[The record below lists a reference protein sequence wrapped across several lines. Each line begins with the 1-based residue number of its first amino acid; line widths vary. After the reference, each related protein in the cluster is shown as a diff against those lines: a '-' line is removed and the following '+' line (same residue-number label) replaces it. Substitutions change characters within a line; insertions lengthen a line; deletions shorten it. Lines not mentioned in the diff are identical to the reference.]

1 MFKIAQNILNTHT
14 KEIKIK
20 TNDGTDSELF
30 TMAYLYF
37 LSLWAFSNLG
47 FFDQNLKY
55 CKKFSLMPTV
65 TDTDLFDQ
73 TGFIIFKNQNLN
85 FNVYK

>member
-1 MFKIAQNILNTHT
+1 MTVQIQ
-14 KEIKIK
+14 
-20 TNDGTDSELF
+20 S
-30 TMAYLYF
+30 YLQWLIYIF
-37 LSLWAFSNLG
+37 LSLLAFTNLG